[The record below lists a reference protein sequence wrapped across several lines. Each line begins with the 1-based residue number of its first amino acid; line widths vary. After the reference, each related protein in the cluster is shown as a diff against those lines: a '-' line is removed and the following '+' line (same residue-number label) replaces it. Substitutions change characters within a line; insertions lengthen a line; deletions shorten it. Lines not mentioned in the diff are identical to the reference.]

1 MLRTERLLSMELGL
15 SRKRIA
21 MLEQVGRISTTPSGK
36 NALRRPVKDEMR
48 VTIDLASEADRNA
61 ILSRAGP

>member
-1 MLRTERLLSMELGL
+1 MELGL

-21 MLEQVGRISTTPSGK
+21 LLEEAGRLATAPSGK
-36 NALRRPVKDEMR
+36 NTLRRPVKDAMHI
-48 VTIDLASEADRNA
+48 TIDLAGEADRNA